1 MIGQHTYRCRPKE
14 GSVATYVILYTFTPE
29 GAKNI
34 RESIK
39 RAGRVRQQNARVGFT
54 VKDVYWTQGSY
65 DMVAIVDAPSEE
77 AMMGAM
83 MNVVS
88 AGNVTSVTMRAFDA
102 MEMSRVLAKTLPLP
116 DEDAPKA
123 RAAAKKKA
131 PANAKKR

>member
-1 MIGQHTYRCRPKE
+1 M
-14 GSVATYVILYTFTPE
+14 ATYVILYTYTTE

-34 RESIK
+34 RESVK
-39 RAGRVRQQNARVGFT
+39 RAGRIRQQNARVGFT

-88 AGNVTSVTMRAFDA
+88 AGNVTSLTMRAFDA
-102 MEMSRVLAKTLPLP
+102 VEMSRVLAKTLPLP
-116 DEDAPKA
+116 DDDEPA
-123 RAAAKKKA
+123 KA
-131 PANAKKR
+131 PAPAKKAAKPKRKT

>member
-1 MIGQHTYRCRPKE
+1 M
-14 GSVATYVILYTFTPE
+14 ATYVILYTYTAE

-34 RESIK
+34 RESVK
-39 RAGRVRQQNARVGFT
+39 RAGRIRQQNARVGFT

-83 MNVVS
+83 MNVVG

-102 MEMSRVLAKTLPLP
+102 VEMSRVLAKTLPLP
-116 DEDAPKA
+116 EDEAPAKNPAPAKNAA
-123 RAAAKKKA
+123 RAKKK
-131 PANAKKR
+131 

>member
-1 MIGQHTYRCRPKE
+1 M
-14 GSVATYVILYTFTPE
+14 ATYVILYTFTPE

-34 RESIK
+34 RESVK
-39 RAGRVRQQNARVGFT
+39 RAGRTRQQNARIGFT
-54 VKDVYWTQGSY
+54 VKDIYWTQGSY

-102 MEMSRVLAKTLPLP
+102 IEMSRVLAKTLPLP
-116 DEDAPKA
+116 DDDAPAAKK
-123 RAAAKKKA
+123 AAAKSRKK
-131 PANAKKR
+131 

>member
-1 MIGQHTYRCRPKE
+1 M
-14 GSVATYVILYTFTPE
+14 ATYVILYTFTPE

-39 RAGRVRQQNARVGFT
+39 TAGRVRQQNARIGFT
-54 VKDVYWTQGSY
+54 IKDMYWLQGSY

-102 MEMSRVLAKTLPLP
+102 IEMSRVLAKTMPLP
-116 DEDAPKA
+116 DDDAPAKG
-123 RAAAKKKA
+123 AAPAKKKTA
-131 PANAKKR
+131 AKGKKK

>member
-1 MIGQHTYRCRPKE
+1 M
-14 GSVATYVILYTFTPE
+14 ATYVILYTFTPE

-34 RESIK
+34 RDSIK
-39 RAGRVRQQNARVGFT
+39 TAGRVRQQNARVGFT
-54 VKDVYWTQGSY
+54 IKDVYWLQGSY
-65 DMVAIVDAPSEE
+65 DMMAVVDAPSEE

-102 MEMSRVLAKTLPLP
+102 VEMSRVLAKTMPLP

-123 RAAAKKKA
+123 KPAAKPAAKPKK
-131 PANAKKR
+131 K

>member
-1 MIGQHTYRCRPKE
+1 M
-14 GSVATYVILYTFTPE
+14 ATYVILYTFTSE

-116 DEDAPKA
+116 DDDAPKA
-123 RAAAKKKA
+123 KATSKAKSPTKARKK
-131 PANAKKR
+131 

>member
-1 MIGQHTYRCRPKE
+1 M
-14 GSVATYVILYTFTPE
+14 ATYVILYTFTPE

-39 RAGRVRQQNARVGFT
+39 TAGRVRQQNARIGFT
-54 VKDVYWTQGSY
+54 IKDMYWLQGSY

-102 MEMSRVLAKTLPLP
+102 IEMSRVLAKTMPLP
-116 DEDAPKA
+116 DDDVPAKGAAP
-123 RAAAKKKA
+123 AKKKTA
-131 PANAKKR
+131 AKAKKK

>member
-1 MIGQHTYRCRPKE
+1 
-14 GSVATYVILYTFTPE
+14 VATYVILYTFTPE

-39 RAGRVRQQNARVGFT
+39 TSGRVRQQNARIGFT
-54 VKDVYWTQGSY
+54 IKDVYWLQGSY
-65 DMVAIVDAPSEE
+65 DMMAVVDAPSEE

-102 MEMSRVLAKTLPLP
+102 VEMSRVLAKTMPLP
-116 DEDAPKA
+116 DDDAPAKG
-123 RAAAKKKA
+123 AKKAVKT
-131 PANAKKR
+131 PGKKK

>member
-1 MIGQHTYRCRPKE
+1 M
-14 GSVATYVILYTFTPE
+14 ATYVILYTFTPE

-39 RAGRVRQQNARVGFT
+39 TSGRVRQQNARIGFT
-54 VKDVYWTQGSY
+54 IKDVYWLQGAY

-102 MEMSRVLAKTLPLP
+102 VEMSRVLAKTMPLP
-116 DEDAPKA
+116 ADDAPKA
-123 RAAAKKKA
+123 KPAAKPKK
-131 PANAKKR
+131 K

>member
-1 MIGQHTYRCRPKE
+1 M
-14 GSVATYVILYTFTPE
+14 ATYVILYTYTTE

-39 RAGRVRQQNARVGFT
+39 RAGRIRQQNARVGFT

-83 MNVVS
+83 MNVVG
-88 AGNVTSVTMRAFDA
+88 AGQRDERDHA
-102 MEMSRVLAKTLPLP
+102 RVRCGR
-116 DEDAPKA
+116 DVA
-123 RAAAKKKA
+123 RAGKDAAAAGRRRAGEEGACACEESREAEKEDLT
-131 PANAKKR
+131 PSV

>member
-1 MIGQHTYRCRPKE
+1 M
-14 GSVATYVILYTFTPE
+14 ATYVILYTFTPE

-34 RESIK
+34 RDSIK
-39 RAGRVRQQNARVGFT
+39 SAGRIRQQNARVGFT
-54 VKDVYWTQGSY
+54 IKDVYWTQGSY

-116 DEDAPKA
+116 EDDAP
-123 RAAAKKKA
+123 AATNAASTKPKKK
-131 PANAKKR
+131 

>member
-1 MIGQHTYRCRPKE
+1 M
-14 GSVATYVILYTFTPE
+14 ATYVILYTFTPD

-34 RESIK
+34 RESVK

-116 DEDAPKA
+116 DDNAPKPK
-123 RAAAKKKA
+123 AAKTNVRAKPKK
-131 PANAKKR
+131 K

>member
-1 MIGQHTYRCRPKE
+1 M
-14 GSVATYVILYTFTPE
+14 ATYVILYTFTPE

-39 RAGRVRQQNARVGFT
+39 GAGRVRQQNARVGFT
-54 VKDVYWTQGSY
+54 VKGVYWTQGSY

-102 MEMSRVLAKTLPLP
+102 VEMSRVLAKTLPLP
-116 DEDAPKA
+116 DDDAPKP
-123 RAAAKKKA
+123 RAAAKTNSRAK
-131 PANAKKR
+131 AKKK

>member
-1 MIGQHTYRCRPKE
+1 M
-14 GSVATYVILYTFTPE
+14 ATYVILYTFTPQ

-34 RESIK
+34 RDSIK
-39 RAGRVRQQNARVGFT
+39 TAGRVRQLNARIGFT
-54 VKDVYWTQGSY
+54 IKDVYWLQGAY

-102 MEMSRVLAKTLPLP
+102 VEMSRVLAKTLPLP
-116 DEDAPKA
+116 DDAAPKA
-123 RAAAKKKA
+123 TAAAKTKPAAKA
-131 PANAKKR
+131 KRR

>member
-29 GAKNI
+29 GAKHI

-116 DEDAPKA
+116 DEDAPKV
-123 RAAAKKKA
+123 AAKKKA

>member
-1 MIGQHTYRCRPKE
+1 M
-14 GSVATYVILYTFTPE
+14 ATYVVLYTFTPD

-34 RESIK
+34 RDSIK
-39 RAGRVRQQNARVGFT
+39 TAGRVRQLNARIGFT
-54 VKDVYWTQGSY
+54 IKDVYWLQGAY

-116 DEDAPKA
+116 DDEAPKA
-123 RAAAKKKA
+123 KAAAPKKAAAKRKK
-131 PANAKKR
+131 

>member
-1 MIGQHTYRCRPKE
+1 M
-14 GSVATYVILYTFTPE
+14 ATYVILYTFTPE

-39 RAGRVRQQNARVGFT
+39 TAGRVRQQNARIGFT
-54 VKDVYWTQGSY
+54 IKDMYWLQGSY

-102 MEMSRVLAKTLPLP
+102 IEMSRVLAKTMPLP
-116 DEDAPKA
+116 DDDAPAKG
-123 RAAAKKKA
+123 AAGEKKKKTAAKAKKK
-131 PANAKKR
+131 

>member
-1 MIGQHTYRCRPKE
+1 M
-14 GSVATYVILYTFTPE
+14 ATYVILYTFTPE

-34 RESIK
+34 RESVK
-39 RAGRVRQQNARVGFT
+39 RAGRTRQQNARIGFT
-54 VKDVYWTQGSY
+54 VKDIYWTQGSY

-102 MEMSRVLAKTLPLP
+102 LEMSRVLAKTLPLP
-116 DEDAPKA
+116 DDDAPAKKT
-123 RAAAKKKA
+123 AAKPKK
-131 PANAKKR
+131 K

>member
-1 MIGQHTYRCRPKE
+1 M
-14 GSVATYVILYTFTPE
+14 ATYVILYTFTPE

-39 RAGRVRQQNARVGFT
+39 TAGRVRQQNARIGFT
-54 VKDVYWTQGSY
+54 IKDMYWLQGSY

-102 MEMSRVLAKTLPLP
+102 IEMSRVLAKTMPLP
-116 DEDAPKA
+116 DDDAPAKGA
-123 RAAAKKKA
+123 AGEKKKKTAAKGKK
-131 PANAKKR
+131 K

>member
-1 MIGQHTYRCRPKE
+1 M
-14 GSVATYVILYTFTPE
+14 ATYVILYTFTPE

-39 RAGRVRQQNARVGFT
+39 RAGRVRQQNARVGFA

-116 DEDAPKA
+116 DDEAPKEK
-123 RAAAKKKA
+123 AALKAKSLTKTRKKG
-131 PANAKKR
+131 

>member
-1 MIGQHTYRCRPKE
+1 M
-14 GSVATYVILYTFTPE
+14 ATYVILYTFTPE

-39 RAGRVRQQNARVGFT
+39 TAGRVRQQNARIGFT
-54 VKDVYWTQGSY
+54 IKDVYWLQGSY
-65 DMVAIVDAPSEE
+65 DMMAVVDAPSEE

-102 MEMSRVLAKTLPLP
+102 VEMSRVLAKTMPLP
-116 DEDAPKA
+116 ADGASAKGAAPAKKK
-123 RAAAKKKA
+123 AAKKK
-131 PANAKKR
+131 

>member
-1 MIGQHTYRCRPKE
+1 
-14 GSVATYVILYTFTPE
+14 VATYVILYNHTSE
-29 GAKNI
+29 GAKTI
-34 RESIK
+34 RESVK
-39 RAGRVRQQNARVGFT
+39 RAGRIRQQNARVGFT

-102 MEMSRVLAKTLPLP
+102 VEMSRVLAKTMPLP
-116 DEDAPKA
+116 DDDEPKA
-123 RAAAKKKA
+123 KPAAKKA
-131 PANAKKR
+131 VAKPKRK

>member
-1 MIGQHTYRCRPKE
+1 M
-14 GSVATYVILYTFTPE
+14 ATYVILYKYTPE

-34 RESIK
+34 RDSIK
-39 RAGRVRQQNARVGFT
+39 RAGRIRQQNARVGFT

-102 MEMSRVLAKTLPLP
+102 VEMSRVLAKAMPLP
-116 DEDAPKA
+116 DDDAPA
-123 RAAAKKKA
+123 KA
-131 PANAKKR
+131 PAPAKKAAKPRKK